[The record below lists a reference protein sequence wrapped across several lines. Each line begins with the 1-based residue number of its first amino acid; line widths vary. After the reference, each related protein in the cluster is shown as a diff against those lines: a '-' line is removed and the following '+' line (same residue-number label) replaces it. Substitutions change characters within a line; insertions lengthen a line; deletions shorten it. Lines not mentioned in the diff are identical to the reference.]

1 MAFVQEESTLV
12 PVLFGIFGGI
22 AGMFVA
28 DWWTDRNC
36 RETCG
41 QADIPSLF
49 LGGAL
54 GAMLGY
60 LIGGGEI
67 PEEPRPGW

>member
-1 MAFVQEESTLV
+1 MV

-36 RETCG
+36 TETCG
-41 QADIPSLF
+41 QADIPMLF

-54 GAMLGY
+54 GAVLGY
-60 LIGGGEI
+60 LIGGGEL
-67 PEEPRPGW
+67 PEQPPGGR